1 MVTETPPGGAGFVAT
16 STSYIQTP
24 VATSTAGGGGP
35 PVTTDD
41 ELPLWQIGIVA
52 VAAGLIVTSGGRY
65 VGQWLQSHRQS
76 APGLGA
82 HLVEAADQ
90 PTNKPAHSKAEPTE
104 LTTEHQALPTLFIA
118 DGARILV
125 TGPSR
130 SGKST
135 VLHHLLSRALPD
147 ASFDEVILL
156 DGKGSELEVYAQVP
170 GAIYYGPEDIEEWI
184 PLLRD
189 VADDMPVRYAAL
201 GGKRLADEGAPRKL
215 IVIDEVQRAT
225 RSKYGRELTE
235 ALLLIA
241 EQSGALRDVLILT
254 TQRAKHRTLSKDIA
268 YNASLIVQMLS
279 ATRPGYFE
287 VRTSIDSRSAQANGQ
302 ARTADDNDI
311 STWAAAAAQARTES
325 FALQTRGAR
334 DDRPGDRRT
343 T

>member
-1 MVTETPPGGAGFVAT
+1 MLTQSPTRDATRAPTPAPAWEAT
-16 STSYIQTP
+16 STPYIQTP
-24 VATSTAGGGGP
+24 TEPATG
-35 PVTTDD
+35 D

-52 VAAGLIVTSGGRY
+52 VAAGLIVTTGGRY
-65 VGQWLQSHRQS
+65 VGQWLQSQRQPIS
-76 APGLGA
+76 TGA
-82 HLVEAADQ
+82 RLVEAARPQ
-90 PTNKPAHSKAEPTE
+90 GEPAIKPASYHP
-104 LTTEHQALPTLFIA
+104 EHVEGQLADQSTSLPALFIA
-118 DGARILV
+118 EGARILV

-147 ASFDEVILL
+147 PSFDEIILL

-170 GAIYYGPEDIEEWI
+170 GAIYHGPENIEEWI

-201 GGKRLADEGAPRKL
+201 GSKRLADEGALRKL

-225 RSKYGRELTE
+225 RSKYGRELTK

-268 YNASLIVQMLS
+268 YNASLIVQMLN

-287 VRTSIDSRSAQANGQ
+287 VRTSIDSRSAQATGQ
-302 ARTADDNDI
+302 ARPADDDDI
-311 STWAAAAAQARTES
+311 STWAAATAQARKH
-325 FALQTRGAR
+325 
-334 DDRPGDRRT
+334 
-343 T
+343 

>member
-1 MVTETPPGGAGFVAT
+1 METETPSGGAGFVT
-16 STSYIQTP
+16 SSPASPPPAGEPALSLSKGTEGGTP
-24 VATSTAGGGGP
+24 S
-35 PVTTDD
+35 D

-52 VAAGLIVTSGGRY
+52 VAAGLIVTTGGRY
-65 VGQWLQSHRQS
+65 VGQWLQFHRQP
-76 APGLGA
+76 APGPGA
-82 HLVEAADQ
+82 HLVEAASQ
-90 PTNKPAHSKAEPTE
+90 PVIKSTHSKDESTE
-104 LTTEHQALPTLFIA
+104 LTTDHQPLPTLFIA
-118 DGARILV
+118 EGARILV

-147 ASFDEVILL
+147 TSFDEIILL

-189 VADDMPVRYAAL
+189 VANDMPVRYAAL

-215 IVIDEVQRAT
+215 VVIDEVQRAT
-225 RSKYGRELTE
+225 RSKYGREVTE
-235 ALLLIA
+235 SLLLIA

-254 TQRAKHRTLSKDIA
+254 VQRAKHRTLSKDIA

-287 VRTSIDSRSAQANGQ
+287 VRTSIDSRSAQATGQ
-302 ARTADDNDI
+302 ARTADDDDI
-311 STWAAAAAQARTES
+311 STWAAAAAQTRTHI
-325 FALQTRGAR
+325 
-334 DDRPGDRRT
+334 
-343 T
+343 